1 MTSSALPLWR
11 FIPTENRKLPSV
23 PLTPTLHDVRSTAV
37 NTASSGAT
45 CDWFDPMPA
54 CRRKPR
60 PWNRRTW
67 PPAETLTIPLEAD
80 ASPANLCGR
89 LADEATGLNHA
100 ADGSSMRATYAVP
113 LETAVRADRGAVV
126 IPDHQVGRRRRDQR
140 LLRPRVGAR
149 HAERREQ
156 GCPRGFVPF
165 RIDPALPFRAPPMA
179 RCLLRFALGWKRRR

>member
-80 ASPANLCGR
+80 ASPAKGCVVT
-89 LADEATGLNHA
+89 TGGA
-100 ADGSSMRATYAVP
+100 FTPSSTYCNN
-113 LETAVRADRGAVV
+113 
-126 IPDHQVGRRRRDQR
+126 
-140 LLRPRVGAR
+140 
-149 HAERREQ
+149 
-156 GCPRGFVPF
+156 GCSDDSTG
-165 RIDPALPFRAPPMA
+165 
-179 RCLLRFALGWKRRR
+179 